1 MDAGRIVKTLAVI
14 GIACVVL
21 AAIWFPTVFDPVF
34 RFFADRWREIATA
47 IDVVAASLLV
57 ACIWIGKEG
66 GIRPPACCTDETDDC
81 CKKKYAALPDPYPTK
96 YRKENSITGFRYKSH
111 LHILRLKQ
119 RPGRIGT
126 DRETQYIVGK
136 DYSVC
141 YELDGESWHPITVP
155 RGTLTDLASVPRLFR
170 SIVGRVGPH
179 LEASVVHD
187 YLYVAWQVKCKCPT
201 EEMRRFADELYLAAM
216 QAAGMGCKAHLIY
229 LAVRFAGGGIFR
241 GRNPKPWILCDEKLP
256 SCCKKAD
263 EEPGDDHPPSGNA
276 A

>member
-1 MDAGRIVKTLAVI
+1 MVTGRIVRTLIVVVFASVI
-14 GIACVVL
+14 L
-21 AAIWFPTVFDPVF
+21 AAIWCPTIIDPIF

-47 IDVVAASLLV
+47 IGVVAAALMV
-57 ACIWIGKEG
+57 ACIWISKEG
-66 GIRPPACCTDETDDC
+66 GIRSPACCTDETDDC
-81 CKKKYAALPDPYPTK
+81 RKKKYAALPDPYPPNYGK
-96 YRKENSITGFRYKSH
+96 GNSITGFRYKSH

-141 YELDGESWHPITVP
+141 YELDGKSWHPITVP
-155 RGTLTDLASVPRLFR
+155 RGALTDLASVPRLFR

-187 YLYVAWQVKCKCPT
+187 YLYVAWQVKCKRPT

-229 LAVRFAGGGIFR
+229 LAVRFAGRGIFR
-241 GRNPKPWILCDEKLP
+241 GRNPKPWILCDENLP

-263 EEPGDDHPPSGNA
+263 EEPSDDNPPSGNRA
-276 A
+276 